1 VFEPF
6 FTTKPQGVGTG
17 VGLSVCHGIVAAHEG
32 EIHVEKPPSGQGAA
46 FVVRLPR
53 TAAGAAD
60 RAAEAAPRRHRRGR
74 ILVVDDEPEVGQLL
88 LDILERDGHQ
98 VDRAHSGREALTCL
112 SNDEVDLILS
122 DLRMP
127 DLDGPALYRALAAQ
141 RPDLLPRLVFL
152 TGDTLGG
159 DMTGFLTETGVRVLE
174 KPLDPASLIAKVQS
188 FLAGREPAKKAT
200 SGSRAGS
207 AGVAARRDKSA
218 P

>member
-1 VFEPF
+1 
-6 FTTKPQGVGTG
+6 
-17 VGLSVCHGIVAAHEG
+17 
-32 EIHVEKPPSGQGAA
+32 VETPPSGQGAA

-53 TAAGAAD
+53 TAAGATD
-60 RAAEAAPRRHRRGR
+60 RAAETVPRRRRRGR

-112 SNDEVDLILS
+112 SSGEVDLILS

-141 RPDLLPRLVFL
+141 RPDLLSRLVFL

-200 SGSRAGS
+200 SGSRTGS
-207 AGVAARRDKSA
+207 AAVAARRGKSA

>member
-1 VFEPF
+1 
-6 FTTKPQGVGTG
+6 
-17 VGLSVCHGIVAAHEG
+17 
-32 EIHVEKPPSGQGAA
+32 
-46 FVVRLPR
+46 
-53 TAAGAAD
+53 
-60 RAAEAAPRRHRRGR
+60 
-74 ILVVDDEPEVGQLL
+74 
-88 LDILERDGHQ
+88 
-98 VDRAHSGREALTCL
+98 LTCL

-159 DMTGFLTETGVRVLE
+159 DMTGFLTETGARVLE